1 MTPPTPQQ
9 AFSRGFLIVLAIALS
24 ILFYQIVSG
33 FLVTVLLAGIFSAM
47 AQPMYQWFV
56 RLFRGRRS
64 PASGATIFIVLT
76 AIIVP
81 LAGFLSIVVA
91 QGISVTNSA
100 VPWVERQMGQ
110 PDQLTRLLERLPFWE
125 QVAPYSDLVAGKVA
139 ELAGVVGNF
148 LVNSVAALTFGTVT
162 FLLHLFILLYA
173 MFFFLIDGRKI
184 LDRILY
190 YMPLTSEQEHQMVG
204 RFVSVTRATIKGSLV
219 IGIVQ
224 GGLAGLGFAVAGVPQ
239 AAFWGTVMAVLS
251 IIPGL
256 GTALVWIPGV
266 IFLVAT
272 GHVIAGVLLAVWS
285 IGIVGTVD
293 NVLRPRLVGRDTKM
307 SDLLIL
313 LSTLGG
319 IFAFGAV
326 GVIIGPI
333 VAALFVTVWELYGEA
348 FKEYL
353 PAVRPTSSD
362 AIPAGIVGKV

>member
-1 MTPPTPQQ
+1 MTEHTPQQ
-9 AFSRGFLIVLAIALS
+9 RFSRGFLIILAVALS
-24 ILFYQIVSG
+24 ILFYRMVSS

-47 AQPMYQWFV
+47 AQPMYQWLV
-56 RLFRGRRS
+56 KLYRGSRAL
-64 PASGATIFIVLT
+64 ASGTTIFIVLG
-76 AIIVP
+76 AIILP

-110 PDQLTRLLERLPFWE
+110 PDQITQLLERLPFWDH
-125 QVAPYSDLVAGKVA
+125 VAPYSDLVAGKVA

-148 LVNSVAALTFGTVT
+148 LVSSVASLTFGTVT
-162 FLLHLFILLYA
+162 FLLQLFILLYA
-173 MFFFLIDGRKI
+173 MFFFLMDGRQI

-190 YMPLTSEQEHQMVG
+190 YMPLTPEQERQMVG
-204 RFVSVTRATIKGSLV
+204 RFVSVTRATIKGTLV
-219 IGIVQ
+219 IGILQ

-256 GTALVWIPGV
+256 GTALVWVPGV
-266 IFLVAT
+266 IFLVLT
-272 GHVIAGVLLAVWS
+272 NHVVAGILLALWC
-285 IGIVGTVD
+285 IAIVGTVD

-319 IFAFGAV
+319 IVLFGAV
-326 GVIIGPI
+326 GVVIGPI

-362 AIPAGIVGKV
+362 SIPVVTLPKG